1 MPKLPANDPKP
12 IIYRPA
18 KAGQQDGAYPPSIRS
33 ALAILQP
40 LGLPRWCQRTPL
52 HHFLWQRGVMLSPPI
67 LAGFVGNFMGYGF
80 CFALLAALVLWL
92 LSGGSLLAI
101 MGGAFSAAMI
111 GGLIVACRLREWRE
125 AHNLPS
131 WQEIWQSPKE

>member
-18 KAGQQDGAYPPSIRS
+18 KAGQQNGAYPPSIRS

-67 LAGFVGNFMGYGF
+67 LAGFVGNFMGYG
-80 CFALLAALVLWL
+80 
-92 LSGGSLLAI
+92 SGGSLLAI